1 MLLSFKNLNK
11 PEYFFR
17 PSQIWQ
23 RIQYLTGN
31 NINNNFEE
39 VILPW
44 KVKIRIRPDDEIG
57 RAISMT
63 GVYDLI
69 LTEMLWRLIDQGEV
83 AIDVGANIGYMT
95 SIMAAKVTQTGKVY
109 CYEPHPEI
117 YQELLENITKWQ
129 ESFNWHHIIPQEIA
143 ISDKSGSNILTIPD
157 GFDKNRG
164 LSKINTNNNVLSKNE
179 SSLIPKSHL
188 VSVSTLDQILEL
200 NQSFQIGVLK
210 IDIEG
215 HEFEALNGAQ
225 KLICQQKIRDII
237 FEEYNSYPNLVT
249 NFLEK
254 YGYTIFKA
262 VGGFWGPIICS
273 PKSQQTGRYW
283 EPPCYLATINPAR
296 AVQRTKPWGW
306 YSLHNQMDLVPLA

>member
-1 MLLSFKNLNK
+1 MKISFKNLNK

-23 RIQYLTGN
+23 RIQHFTGK

-44 KVKIRIRPDDEIG
+44 KVQIRIRLDDEIG
-57 RAISMT
+57 RAISMS

-69 LTEMLWRLIDQGEV
+69 VTEMLWRLIDQGEV
-83 AIDVGANIGYMT
+83 AIDAGANIGYMT

-129 ESFNWHHIIPQEIA
+129 ESLDWHHIIPQQIA
-143 ISDKSGSNILTIPD
+143 ISDKSGSDILTIPD

-164 LSKINTNNNVLSKNE
+164 ISKIDTNNKVLIKNE
-179 SSLIPKSHL
+179 SSLIQKSYL
-188 VSVSTLDQILEL
+188 VSVSTLDQLLDL

-225 KLICQQKIRDII
+225 QLICQQKIRDII
-237 FEEYNSYPNLVT
+237 FEEHNSYPSLVT

-273 PKSQQTGRYW
+273 PESEQTGRYW
-283 EPPCYLATINPAR
+283 EPPCYLATINAAR
-296 AVQRTKPWGW
+296 VVQRTKLWGW
-306 YSLHNQMDLVPLA
+306 HSLHNRMDLL

>member
-1 MLLSFKNLNK
+1 MLATFKNLNK

-23 RIQYLTGN
+23 RIQRFTDKN
-31 NINNNFEE
+31 VINNFES

-44 KVKIRIRPDDEIG
+44 KAQIRIHPDDTIG
-57 RAISMT
+57 RAIYMT

-69 LTEMLWRLIDQGEV
+69 VTEMLWRLIEQGEI

-117 YQELLENITKWQ
+117 YQELLENITRWQ
-129 ESFNWHHIIPQEIA
+129 ESIGWHNIIPQEIA
-143 ISDKSGSNILTIPD
+143 ISDKSGSNVLTIPD

-164 LSKINTNNNVLSKNE
+164 LSKIETNNNVLTNNASY
-179 SSLIPKSHL
+179 LIQKSYL
-188 VSVSTLDQILEL
+188 VSVSTLDKTLDL
-200 NQSFQIGVLK
+200 NESFQIGVLK

-215 HEFEALNGAQ
+215 HEFEALNGAKQ
-225 KLICQQKIRDII
+225 MISQQKIRDII
-237 FEEYNSYPNLVT
+237 FEDHNPYPNLVT
-249 NFLEK
+249 NFLQK

-262 VGGFWGPIICS
+262 IGGFWRPIICS
-273 PKSQQTGRYW
+273 PESQQTGRSW
-283 EPPCYLATINPAR
+283 EPPCYIATINPAR
-296 AVQRTKPWGW
+296 VVQRTKPWGW
-306 YSLHNQMDLVPLA
+306 HSLNNRIDLV

>member
-1 MLLSFKNLNK
+1 MLANFENLNK

-23 RIQYLTGN
+23 RIQRSTEN
-31 NINNNFEE
+31 NVINNFSS

-44 KVKIRIRPDDEIG
+44 KAQIKVHPDDTIG
-57 RAISMT
+57 RAIYMT

-69 LTEMLWRLIDQGEV
+69 VTEMLWRLIEQGEI

-117 YQELLENITKWQ
+117 YQELLENITSWQ
-129 ESFNWHHIIPQEIA
+129 ESMGWHNIIPREIA
-143 ISDKSGSNILTIPD
+143 ISDKSGSNVLTIPD

-164 LSKINTNNNVLSKNE
+164 LSKIETNNNVLTINE
-179 SSLIPKSHL
+179 SSLIQKSYL
-188 VSVSTLDQILEL
+188 VSVSTLDKILDL

-215 HEFEALNGAQ
+215 HEFEALNGAKQ
-225 KLICQQKIRDII
+225 MISQQKIRDII
-237 FEEYNSYPNLVT
+237 FEEHNSNPSLVT
-249 NFLEK
+249 NFLQK

-273 PKSQQTGRYW
+273 PESQITGRDW

-296 AVQRTKPWGW
+296 VVQRTKAWGW
-306 YSLHNQMDLVPLA
+306 HSLHNRIDLV